1 MTAITNWLEAEDVR
15 RFGWKVT
22 WMEREM
28 SRDSDDKQLREA
40 MPIEAQCARNLA
52 AIKAVFKPS
61 MDELATT
68 LGVPRRTVD
77 HLQDECHAKPKL
89 SAQLADLAQAADLIR
104 AAGFSGHRYA
114 SRRALPGGG
123 TLFERIR
130 SGAPAVKVAEK
141 LIAMLREERAQHD
154 ALQARLSPR
163 TNGPVDMS
171 EAGLPM
177 LAEKI

>member
-1 MTAITNWLEAEDVR
+1 
-15 RFGWKVT
+15 
-22 WMEREM
+22 
-28 SRDSDDKQLREA
+28 

-52 AIKAVFKPS
+52 VIKTVFKPS
-61 MDELATT
+61 VDELATT

-77 HLQDECHAKPKL
+77 HLQNECRAEPKL

-104 AAGFSGHRYA
+104 SAGFAGHRYA
-114 SRRALPGGG
+114 LRRALPGGG

-177 LAEKI
+177 LNEKI